1 MQRRA
6 FLAFGS
12 QTLFALAAGVAKS
25 HAMIAYEEPPTQID
39 LEQRVARTIATYDA
53 QGNHRT
59 GTTVDRHSAEW
70 LATQVRRAGVESVL
84 EPFTLN
90 RIDVR
95 TCYVRVSDRRI
106 DAVPLFDAGFTG
118 A

>member
-6 FLAFGS
+6 FLAFGG
-12 QTLFALAAGVAKS
+12 QTALFALGAGDARS
-25 HAMIAYEEPPTQID
+25 HAMSAHEELPFD
-39 LEQRVARTIATYDA
+39 LEQRVASVIVAYDA

-59 GTTVDRHSAEW
+59 GTAVDRQSAEW
-70 LATQVRRAGVESVL
+70 LATQVRRVGVEPVL

-95 TCYVRVSDRRI
+95 TCYIRVAD
-106 DAVPLFDAGFTG
+106 
-118 A
+118 